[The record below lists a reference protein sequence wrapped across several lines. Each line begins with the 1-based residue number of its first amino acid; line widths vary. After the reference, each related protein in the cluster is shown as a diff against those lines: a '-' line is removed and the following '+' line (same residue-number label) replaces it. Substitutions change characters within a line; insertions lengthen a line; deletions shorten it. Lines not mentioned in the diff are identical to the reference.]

1 MSNIPVS
8 VSLRTIPGCGSTWAV
23 SKTPN
28 HFNKTWKP
36 YTTGLRKT
44 TWISTLTNL
53 SVYPLEEGK
62 SNKTISPS
70 EEPIVYRDSL
80 WDLGVIMSNDY
91 TFRPHIQSVITKASR
106 MVGWVLRT
114 FKTGERQVKLTLYKQ
129 LLLSQLENCCPVWAS
144 TNVASIKAI

>member
-1 MSNIPVS
+1 
-8 VSLRTIPGCGSTWAV
+8 
-23 SKTPN
+23 
-28 HFNKTWKP
+28 
-36 YTTGLRKT
+36 
-44 TWISTLTNL
+44 
-53 SVYPLEEGK
+53 
-62 SNKTISPS
+62 
-70 EEPIVYRDSL
+70 
-80 WDLGVIMSNDY
+80 MSNDY